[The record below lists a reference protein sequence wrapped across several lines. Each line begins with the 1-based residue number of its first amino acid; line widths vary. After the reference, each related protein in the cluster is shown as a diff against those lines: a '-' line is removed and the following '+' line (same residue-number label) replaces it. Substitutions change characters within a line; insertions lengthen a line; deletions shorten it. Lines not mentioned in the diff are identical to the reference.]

1 MNPLVKRSFLDALAT
16 AVYVL
21 MVVALMQNAERLFG
35 PDENFLAPVSFLM
48 LFILSATITGGL
60 ILGKPIL
67 MFLGGSKAEA
77 VKLFL
82 YTVGW
87 LALMTVVLLLVNFI
101 NR

>member
-1 MNPLVKRSFLDALAT
+1 M
-16 AVYVL
+16 YVFG
-21 MVVALMQNAERLFG
+21 VVGLMQNAERLFG

-48 LFILSATITGGL
+48 LFILSVVITGGL

-67 MFLGGSKAEA
+67 MFLNGEKAEA

-87 LALMTVVLLLVNFI
+87 LALMIVVLLLVNLI

>member
-1 MNPLVKRSFLDALAT
+1 MDALAT